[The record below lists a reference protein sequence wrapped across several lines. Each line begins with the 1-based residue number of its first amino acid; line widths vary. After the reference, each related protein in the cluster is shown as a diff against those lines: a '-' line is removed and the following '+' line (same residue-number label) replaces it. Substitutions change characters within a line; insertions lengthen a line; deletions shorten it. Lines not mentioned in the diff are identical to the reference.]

1 MSRNNGFN
9 DDKQNLTNKVKV
21 IKFIK
26 GVEVSSESKVYM
38 EHKPLAKNLDCI
50 KRLTKKEEKR
60 LKKKEKKKKQNSSKS
75 FYKSREWLELRYR
88 VLRFYQAKCMC
99 CGRTPH
105 EHGIVVNVDHIKPR
119 SKYPELELDFD
130 NMQILCRACNCGK
143 SNIDNTNWKM
153 LTNNDIYLIKQEQKM
168 G

>member
-1 MSRNNGFN
+1 MRDKFN
-9 DDKQNLTNKVKV
+9 TKEPLPSKVKV

-26 GVEVSSESKVYM
+26 GVEVSTESKSYI
-38 EHKPLAKNLDCI
+38 EHKPLTKNLDCI
-50 KRLTKKEEKR
+50 KRLTKKQEKS
-60 LKKKEKKKKQNSSKS
+60 LKKKKRKKKIKPRNV
-75 FYKSREWLELRYR
+75 FYSSREWLELRYR
-88 VLRFYQAKCMC
+88 VLRVYQAKCMC

-119 SKYPELELDFD
+119 SKYPELELDFY
-130 NMQILCRACNCGK
+130 NMQVLCRACNCGK

-153 LTNNDIYLIKQEQKM
+153 LTNNDIYLIKQSQKM

>member
-1 MSRNNGFN
+1 MNKSGFN
-9 DDKQNLTNKVKV
+9 EPEVRHGKVNIITFKNDNKAKENLIAWDKKQEYKK
-21 IKFIK
+21 
-26 GVEVSSESKVYM
+26 SK
-38 EHKPLAKNLDCI
+38 KPFS
-50 KRLTKKEEKR
+50 
-60 LKKKEKKKKQNSSKS
+60 KKKKKVKKRVKTNPNKC

-88 VLRFYQAKCMC
+88 VLRIYQAKCMC

-143 SNIDNTNWKM
+143 SNIDNTNWKL
-153 LTNNDIYLIKQEQKM
+153 LTNNDMYLIKIAQKM

>member
-1 MSRNNGFN
+1 MRSNFN
-9 DDKQNLTNKVKV
+9 TKEELPGKVKV

-26 GVEVSSESKVYM
+26 GVEVSNETQRYI
-38 EHKPLAKNLDCI
+38 ENTPKPIQLDCI
-50 KRLTKKEEKR
+50 KRTI
-60 LKKKEKKKKQNSSKS
+60 KKKKSRKKKVKIKPGKV

-88 VLRFYQAKCMC
+88 VLRVYQAKCMC
-99 CGRTPH
+99 CGRTPQ

-130 NMQILCRACNCGK
+130 NMQVLCRACNCGK

-153 LTNNDIYLIKQEQKM
+153 LTNNDIYLIKTAQKM